1 MTEMKRRIVCFLT
14 SICFLAGLQAQTPA
28 GTAGLT
34 AAIVVADS
42 MFADFARQN
51 KVPGLI
57 YGLMIDGRLVHTF
70 SQGVTDVSKNLPVS
84 SRSEFRIA
92 SMTKS
97 FTALAVL
104 KLRDEGKIRLD
115 DPIGNYIPEMKGQKY
130 LTADAAPVTIRN
142 LLSHGAGFPEDNPWG
157 DRQLAVSDADMLKM
171 VSKGLSFSTSPGVAY
186 EYSNLGFALLGHLIR
201 AVTGESYEAY
211 INKNI
216 LLPLGMTHTYW
227 EYSKVPPAEFAH
239 GYRWLNNNYVEQPV
253 LLSGAYGAMGGMITS
268 MEDFS
273 KYMNLHISAW
283 PPSDEKDNGPV
294 KRSSIR
300 EMHHLWNINQLQ
312 PRFRYASGRI
322 CPTIFGYGYGLRI
335 SQDCDNRIMIGHSGG
350 LPGFGSDWKILP
362 DYGIGI
368 VSFGNHTYT
377 PCSAIN
383 AQVIDT
389 LIALAG
395 LKPKPVAVSPILE
408 KRKNELLK
416 LLPDWN
422 NAAGSGIFA
431 ENFFLDYF
439 PDSLRQEAQKIFTR
453 AGKALRVRPMT
464 ALNNLRGSFVIEGE
478 KKNIEVWFTLTP
490 EAVPLIQ
497 EYRIRE
503 LDK

>member
-1 MTEMKRRIVCFLT
+1 MIRRIGPFIFLLCLL
-14 SICFLAGLQAQTPA
+14 SGIKAQRPP
-28 GTAGLT
+28 GTQKLD
-34 AAIVVADS
+34 AAFVVADS
-42 MFADFARQN
+42 MFAAFARQN
-51 KVPGLI
+51 HVPGLI
-57 YGLMIDGRLVHTF
+57 YGLIVDGKLVHTF
-70 SQGVTDVSKNLPVS
+70 AHGVIDVTKKLPVS

-104 KLRDEGKIRLD
+104 KLRDDGRIHLD
-115 DPIGNYIPEMKGQKY
+115 DPIGKYIPEMKDQKY
-130 LTADAAPVTIRN
+130 LTTDATPVTIRQ
-142 LLSHGAGFPEDNPWG
+142 LLSHAAGFPEDNPWG

-171 VSKGLSFSTSPGVAY
+171 IKKGISFSNSPGIAY
-186 EYSNLGFALLGHLIR
+186 EYSNLGFAILGYLIK
-201 AVTGESYEAY
+201 AVTGQSYETY

-216 LLPLGMTHTYW
+216 LLPLGMQHTYW
-227 EYSKVPPAEFAH
+227 EYSKVPPADFAH
-239 GYRWLNNNYVEQPV
+239 GYRWLNNDYVEQPL

-268 MEDFS
+268 MEDFA
-273 KYMNLHISAW
+273 KYVNLHMSAW
-283 PPSDEKDNGPV
+283 PPSDMKETGPV

-300 EMHHLWNINQLQ
+300 EMHHMWNINQLQ
-312 PRFRYASGRI
+312 PRFQFASGRL
-322 CPTIFGYGYGLRI
+322 CPTVSGYGYGLRI
-335 SQDCDNRIMIGHSGG
+335 SQDCENRVMIGHSGG

-383 AQVIDT
+383 TQVLDT
-389 LIALAG
+389 IIALAG
-395 LKPKPVAVSPILE
+395 LKPKPAAVSLVLE
-408 KRKNELLK
+408 QRKAELLT
-416 LLPDWN
+416 LLPGWK
-422 NAAGSGIFA
+422 NAAATGIFA

-439 PDSLRQEAQKIFTR
+439 PDSLENDAQKIFAR
-453 AGKALRVRPMT
+453 AGKVIRVRPMT
-464 ALNNLRGSFVIEGE
+464 ALNNLRGSFVIEAE

>member
-1 MTEMKRRIVCFLT
+1 MTLLCFIT
-14 SICFLAGLQAQTPA
+14 GLRAQLSSGNA
-28 GTAGLT
+28 RLN
-34 AAIVVADS
+34 AAIVVGDS
-42 MFADFARQN
+42 MFANFARQN
-51 KVPGLI
+51 HVPGLI
-57 YGLMIDGRLVHTF
+57 YGLMVDGKLVHTF
-70 SQGVTDVSKNLPVS
+70 SQGVTDVTKKLPVNA
-84 SRSEFRIA
+84 RSEFRIA

-104 KLRDEGKIRLD
+104 RLRDEGKFSLD
-115 DPIGNYIPEMKGQKY
+115 DPIGKYIPEMKGQKY
-130 LTADAAPVTIRN
+130 LTADAPPVTIRQ
-142 LLSHGAGFPEDNPWG
+142 LLSHAAGLPEDNPWG
-157 DRQLAVSDADMLKM
+157 DRQLAVSDADMMKM
-171 VSKGLSFSTSPGVAY
+171 IGTGLSFSNSPGIAY
-186 EYSNLGFALLGHLIR
+186 EYSNLGFAILGHLIKV
-201 AVTGESYEAY
+201 VTGESYETY
-211 INKNI
+211 INRNI

-227 EYSKVPPAEFAH
+227 EYSKVPPADFAH
-239 GYRWLNNNYVEQPV
+239 GYRWLNNNFVEQPL

-273 KYMNLHISAW
+273 KYVNLHMSAW
-283 PPSDEKDNGPV
+283 PPTDEKEGGPV

-300 EMHHLWNINQLQ
+300 EMHHLWNVNQLQ
-312 PRFRYASGRI
+312 PRFQFASGRI
-322 CPTIFGYGYGLRI
+322 CPTVFGYGYGLRI
-335 SQDCDNRIMIGHSGG
+335 SQDCDSRIMVGHSGG

-368 VSFGNHTYT
+368 ISFGNLTYT
-377 PCSAIN
+377 PCTAIN
-383 AQVIDT
+383 TQVIDT
-389 LIALAG
+389 IIALAA

-408 KRKNELLK
+408 KRKSELFQ

-422 NAAGSGIFA
+422 NAARAGIFA

-439 PDSLRQEAQKIFTR
+439 PDSLRKDAQKIFLR
-453 AGKALRVRPMT
+453 AGKVLGVRPLN
-464 ALNNLRGSFVIEGE
+464 ALNNLRGSFVIEAE